1 MRCGLQLIA
10 LALFAGCGAGREQ
23 RVAVSA
29 PMPVI
34 VASFHKSLTGLM
46 QTSIVLVQDERIDMG
61 APAARARRLRDD
73 EHVVAAR
80 SVDGRGPPGR
90 WPCTARS

>member
-46 QTSIVLVQDERIDMG
+46 QTSIVLVQGERIDMG
-61 APAARARRLRDD
+61 ACSSRSTALRRRARR
-73 EHVVAAR
+73 
-80 SVDGRGPPGR
+80 
-90 WPCTARS
+90 PCS